1 MKKGAPGT
9 SRLAVLVW
17 PVLVIAFLS
26 VPILLAT
33 FVAFSSG
40 DRLEFP
46 VPGFSLR
53 WFEAAFRN
61 VQFLDGL
68 LNSIIVAVSSAALAT
83 VAGTGAAIAFNHHRF
98 AGRAAAQVAV
108 MLPVS
113 LPAIVLGLGL
123 LFVLPPLWSAAEPAR
138 RDLGPCD
145 AGNPPMWWPW

>member
-83 VAGTGAAIAFNHHRF
+83 VAGTGAAIAFIII
-98 AGRAAAQVAV
+98 A
-108 MLPVS
+108 
-113 LPAIVLGLGL
+113 LPAA
-123 LFVLPPLWSAAEPAR
+123 LPR
-138 RDLGPCD
+138 RSP
-145 AGNPPMWWPW
+145 